1 VDVLKRF
8 FALVFV
14 GIIAFSLA
22 VIVFAHPG
30 KTDGDGGHYNHD
42 TGEYH
47 YHHGYSAHQHPN
59 GVCPYVSENTTD
71 DAVNWFALS
80 SIYIEIDNLED
91 VIRSEFGD
99 EYGEEI
105 RDAIVYSPDT
115 ELIEIY
121 LTYYVEYDSLRN
133 ISMRQYG
140 EDITDRIFS
149 HPDLMVLT
157 SEDVMNKHHIKKE
170 KYENQEDN
178 TTEYTEENEYDYT
191 EEKPTLMQKIDDAM
205 VKNIGISIIIIFLPG
220 ILSCL
225 IGYLKGRF
233 FNKKK

>member
-1 VDVLKRF
+1 MKRF

-22 VIVFAHPG
+22 VITFAHPG
-30 KTDGDGGHYNHD
+30 KTDEDGGHYNHD
-42 TGEYH
+42 TGDYH
-47 YHHGYSAHQHPN
+47 YHHGYSEHQHPD

-71 DAVNWFALS
+71 DDADRFSFALD
-80 SIYIEIDNLED
+80 YIDVDNLED

-115 ELIEIY
+115 ELIEID
-121 LTYYVEYDSLRN
+121 LTYYVDYESLRD

-157 SEDVMNKHHIKKE
+157 YEDVMNRHHIKEE
-170 KYENQEDN
+170 KYETQEDN
-178 TTEYTEENEYDYT
+178 TTEYAEENEYEHT
-191 EEKPTLMQKIDDAM
+191 EEKLTLKQKIENALDLA
-205 VKNIGISIIIIFLPG
+205 KSISIGIIIIFLPG
-220 ILSCL
+220 ILSCI
-225 IGYLKGRF
+225 IGFLEDRF